1 MNSLHLITLFGLFL
15 CSLSVHGAEKLNV
28 VFILADDMSRDTWG
42 AYGGK
47 DCRTPNIDQL
57 AKDGIRFDRAYCTVA
72 MCAPFRQELY
82 SGRSPWRTGTLPN
95 HSKSVSETKSIVHYL
110 KPIGYRVALLGKSHV
125 GPNECYPFERLGDV
139 SKRVDANPETL
150 DKAKTFLDDCR
161 KTKNPFCLFIGSHDS
176 HAPFTTGDPS
186 AYDAKKITVP
196 PYWVDTPELREVMIQ
211 YYAEITNF
219 DRLVGMMR
227 QELEKRNLWEN
238 TIFMVCSEQ
247 GTQLPFAKWT
257 CYDNGLH
264 TGLVAHWPNRSKP
277 GSVIKELIS
286 TADITP
292 SLVEELRG
300 KLQKDAVD
308 GKSFLNLLKG
318 EKEPIH
324 KYVYGA
330 FTNCR
335 IIDNRERVYPIRSI
349 RNKRYSLIYN
359 PNHESKTSN
368 VTLTQALKM
377 IEDAK
382 TKPKELNPTGSWVA
396 KPDKSKMEQAL
407 VHKLHNRDEFE
418 LYDLQKDPFE
428 MNNLADDP
436 KHQKVQSRLKSA
448 LMAKLKELDDSNP
461 ITTEKGFVSVSL
473 KKSKKN

>member
-1 MNSLHLITLFGLFL
+1 MNDKINFLFL
-15 CSLSVHGAEKLNV
+15 ALFALSASAKQNV

-42 AYGGK
+42 AYGGQ
-47 DCRTPNIDQL
+47 DCKTPNIDQL

-82 SGRSPWRTGTLPN
+82 TGRSPWRTGTLPN
-95 HSKSVSETKSIVHYL
+95 HSKSVSGTKSIVHYL
-110 KPIGYRVALLGKSHV
+110 KPLGYRVALLGKSHV

-139 SKRVDANPETL
+139 SKREDANPETM
-150 DKAKTFLDDCR
+150 DKAKAFLDDCK

-186 AYDAKKITVP
+186 AYDSKKIKVP

-227 QELEKRNLWEN
+227 KELEKRNLWKN

-264 TGLVAHWPNRSKP
+264 TGLVAHWPSRAKP

-292 SLVEELRG
+292 SLVNELGG
-300 KLQKDAVD
+300 KLQKGTVD
-308 GKSFLNLLKG
+308 GKSFLNLLADKN
-318 EKEPIH
+318 ESIH
-324 KYVYGA
+324 QYVYGA

-335 IIDNRERVYPIRSI
+335 IINNRERIYPIRSI

-359 PNHESKTSN
+359 PNHQSQTSN

-377 IEDAK
+377 IED
-382 TKPKELNPTGSWVA
+382 TEIKPKDLNPTGSWVA
-396 KPDKSKMEQAL
+396 KVDKSKFEKKL
-407 VHKLHNRDEFE
+407 VEKLHNREEFE

-428 MNNLADDP
+428 MVNLTGDS
-436 KHQKVQSRLKSA
+436 KYLKIQKKLKDA
-448 LMAKLKELDDSNP
+448 LLAKLKALGDSDP
-461 ITTEKGFVSVSL
+461 MTTEKRFVSND
-473 KKSKKN
+473 KKR

>member
-15 CSLSVHGAEKLNV
+15 CSLSVHGTEKLNV

-95 HSKSVSETKSIVHYL
+95 HSKSVSKTKSIVHYL

-150 DKAKTFLDDCR
+150 DKAKAFLDDCR

-227 QELEKRNLWEN
+227 QELEKRNLWES

-247 GTQLPFAKWT
+247 GTQLPFATWT

-264 TGLVAHWPNRSKP
+264 TGLVAHWPNRLKP

-292 SLVEELRG
+292 SLVDELGG
-300 KLQKDAVD
+300 KLQNDTVD
-308 GKSFLNLLKG
+308 GKSFLELLKG
-318 EKEPIH
+318 KNEPLH
-324 KYVYGA
+324 DYVYGA

-396 KPDKSKMEQAL
+396 KSDKSKMEQAL

-436 KHQKVQSRLKSA
+436 NHQKVQSRLKSA

-461 ITTEKGFVSVSL
+461 ITTEKGFFSVSV